1 MLTYFVRRVLYI
13 IPVLLGVSLIT
24 FLIAKV
30 TPGDPARLM
39 AGKVATQETIDRLHK
54 QLHLDDPVWVQYG
67 RFIWNA
73 MHGDLGVSYR
83 GQKPVIRSI
92 MTRFPST
99 VELTV
104 AALLIIICLGI
115 PTGML
120 AARHRGSFI
129 DRFILVLTTTIISIP
144 IFWLAIVLLYIFGV
158 YLNWIDVTGNEGL
171 KGLILPALCLSTGSW
186 AYLTRLTRASIL
198 EVLGED
204 YVRTAHSKGLARS
217 IVMNRHVLRNA
228 LIPVVTFLGMTLAG
242 LLGGA
247 VFIENVF
254 ARSGLGRFMI
264 NAIGARDLP
273 EITGSVL
280 FLATIF
286 VCMNIVVDFLYAAI
300 DPRIRY
306 S

>member
-1 MLTYFVRRVLYI
+1 MLTYFIRRVLYI

-30 TPGDPARLM
+30 TPGDPARMM

-67 RFIWNA
+67 RFLWNA
-73 MHGDLGVSYR
+73 VHGDFGVSYR

-92 MTRFPST
+92 LSRFPST
-99 VELTV
+99 VELTLS
-104 AALLIIICLGI
+104 AIFFIIVLGI

-120 AARHRGSFI
+120 AARKRGSFI
-129 DRFILVLTTTIISIP
+129 DRFILVATTTMLSIP

-171 KGLILPALCLSTGSW
+171 KGLILPALCMSVGSG

-204 YVRTAHSKGLARS
+204 YVRTAKSKGLAQS

-228 LIPVVTFLGMTLAG
+228 LIPVVTFLGMSLAG

-247 VFIENVF
+247 VFIESVF

-286 VCMNIVVDFLYAAI
+286 VCMNIVVDLLYAVL

-306 S
+306 T

>member
-1 MLTYFVRRVLYI
+1 MLTYFVRRVLYL
-13 IPVLLGVSLIT
+13 IPVLLGVSLLT

-30 TPGDPARLM
+30 TPGDPARMM
-39 AGKVATQETIDRLHK
+39 AGMVATQETIDRLHV
-54 QLHLDDPVWVQYG
+54 QLHLDDPVWMQYG
-67 RFIWNA
+67 RFLWNA
-73 MHGDLGVSYR
+73 SHGDFGVSYR

-92 MTRFPST
+92 LSRFPKT
-99 VELTV
+99 LELTL
-104 AALLIIICLGI
+104 AAISITILVGI
-115 PTGML
+115 PTGIL
-120 AARHRGSFI
+120 AARKRGGFL
-129 DRFILVLTTTIISIP
+129 DRFVLVSTTTMLSIP

-158 YLNWIDVTGNEGL
+158 YLNWINVTGNEGL
-171 KGLILPALCLSTGSW
+171 KGLILPALCLSVGSG

-204 YVRTAHSKGLARS
+204 YVRTANSKGLARPV
-217 IVMNRHVLRNA
+217 VMNRHVLRNA
-228 LIPVVTFLGMTLAG
+228 LIPVVTFLGMSLAG
-242 LLGGA
+242 MLGGA

-254 ARSGLGRFMI
+254 GRSGLGRFMI

-280 FLATIF
+280 FLATVF
-286 VCMNIVVDFLYAAI
+286 VCMNIVVDLIYAVI

>member
-1 MLTYFVRRVLYI
+1 MLTYFIRRVLYI
-13 IPVLLGVSLIT
+13 IPVLLGVSLMT

-54 QLHLDDPVWVQYG
+54 QLHLDDPVWLQYG
-67 RFIWNA
+67 RFVWNA
-73 MHGDLGVSYR
+73 MHGDFGLSYR
-83 GQKPVIRSI
+83 GQKPVINSI
-92 MTRFPST
+92 LSRFPST
-99 VELTV
+99 AQL
-104 AALLIIICLGI
+104 ALGAFTLIVCVGI

-120 AARHRGSFI
+120 AARNRGSFL
-129 DRFILVLTTTIISIP
+129 DRFVLVSTTTMISIP
-144 IFWLAIVLLYIFGV
+144 IFWLAIVMLYVFGV
-158 YLNWIDVTGNEGL
+158 YLNWIEVTGTSGIR
-171 KGLILPALCLSTGSW
+171 GLILPAICMSIGSG
-186 AYLTRLTRASIL
+186 AYVTRLTRASIL

-204 YVRTAHSKGLARS
+204 YVRTAHSKGLAQS

-228 LIPVVTFLGMTLAG
+228 LIPVVTFLGMSFSGMLA
-242 LLGGA
+242 GA
-247 VFIENVF
+247 VFIESVF

-280 FLATIF
+280 FLATIM
-286 VCMNIVVDFLYAAI
+286 VCMNIVVDLLYALL